1 MSFAVTHRAMAGSL
15 AWRAA
20 GARGAGGVPGPALE
34 AELNQPHGVTIGP
47 GGLLY
52 IVDSSNHR
60 VLRLEN

>member
-1 MSFAVTHRAMAGSL
+1 LGRK
-15 AWRAA
+15 
-20 GARGAGGVPGPALE
+20 GAGGVPGAALE

-60 VLRLEN
+60 VLRLEK